1 MSEQHLNLTIWQCP
15 HIISFIQNIELKE
28 SDVGEIIEEPKPKPP
43 KEIKP
48 PKNSSLKK
56 LEREEVET
64 TSMID
69 PTIPV
74 HILPLFGGSDVAIC
88 DDCYKVIQSE
98 IIINILRE
106 HDNE

>member
-1 MSEQHLNLTIWQCP
+1 
-15 HIISFIQNIELKE
+15 
-28 SDVGEIIEEPKPKPP
+28 
-43 KEIKP
+43 
-48 PKNSSLKK
+48 
-56 LEREEVET
+56 
-64 TSMID
+64 MID